1 LARIVFET
9 SAGLQ
14 GVQALPGESV
24 LASGLRAGI
33 ALPYEC
39 ATGTCGTCRAR
50 TVDGDIDEGWQ
61 QAPGR
66 QSLKPGRREIL
77 MCQASPRT
85 DCRLALLDPLG
96 PWRDGAARPADCAA
110 CIDRLEPLAPDLMGL
125 SLATSEPVAFEAGQ
139 FMLLAAPQ
147 VEGCRAYSM
156 ANGEASA
163 RRLDFI
169 VKRQPGGTFTR
180 WLFADAR
187 PGDAVRLFGPLGAAV
202 FEPSLGL
209 DLLLAVGGS
218 GLAPALSILA
228 RAAHDGYLGRH
239 GARLFLGVRSLQDAT
254 ALPQIS
260 AWRKHFGASFEA
272 TVVLSDVAASAAEQ
286 ARWPALRFEDGMVH
300 DAVARGLP
308 GPPAS
313 TMAFLAGPPPM
324 VDATRRVM
332 MLKGRL
338 PPSRIRY
345 DKFT

>member
-1 LARIVFET
+1 MAHIVLET

-14 GVQALPGESV
+14 SFEALPGETI
-24 LASGLRAGI
+24 LASGLRAGV
-33 ALPYEC
+33 ALPFEC

-50 TVDGDIDEGWQ
+50 TIDGDIDEGWPG
-61 QAPGR
+61 APGR
-66 QSLKPGRREIL
+66 ESLKPGRREIL

-96 PWRDGAARPADCAA
+96 PWRVGAARPATYASS
-110 CIDRLEPLAPDLMGL
+110 IDRLEQLAPDLMGL
-125 SLATSEPVAFEAGQ
+125 SLAVSEPVAADAGQ

-147 VEGCRAYSM
+147 VGGSRAYSM
-156 ANGEASA
+156 TNGEPST
-163 RRLDFI
+163 RRPDFI
-169 VKRQPGGTFTR
+169 VKRQPGGAFTR
-180 WLFADAR
+180 WLFSEAR
-187 PGDAVRLFGPLGAAV
+187 PGDAVRLFGPLGSAV

-228 RAAHDGYLGRH
+228 RAAHEDYLGRH
-239 GARLFLGVRSLQDAT
+239 SARLFFGIRSLQDAT

-260 AWRKHFGASFEA
+260 AWRERFGASFEA
-272 TVVLSDVAASAAEQ
+272 TVVLSEVAATAVEQ
-286 ARWPALRFEDGMVH
+286 ARWPALRFEDGLVH
-300 DAVARGLP
+300 DVVARGLP
-308 GPPAS
+308 GPAAN

-332 MLKGRL
+332 MLKARL